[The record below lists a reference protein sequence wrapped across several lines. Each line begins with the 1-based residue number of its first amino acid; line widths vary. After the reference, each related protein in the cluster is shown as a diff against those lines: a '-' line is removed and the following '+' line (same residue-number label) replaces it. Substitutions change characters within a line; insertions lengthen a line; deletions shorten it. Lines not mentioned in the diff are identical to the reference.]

1 MMAKNILSVD
11 EIKKSVAPI
20 CRRYGINRAYLYG
33 SYARSEATENSDL
46 DIRIEKGNLRGIFAL
61 CGFRRDIVD
70 ALQKKVDVISQL
82 PDRKDFLDSI
92 TRDEVLIYE
101 A

>member
-11 EIKKSVAPI
+11 EIKKSVATI

-33 SYARSEATENSDL
+33 YYARSEATENSDL

-61 CGFRRDIVD
+61 CGLATFSL
-70 ALQKKVDVISQL
+70 AGA
-82 PDRKDFLDSI
+82 SI
-92 TRDEVLIYE
+92 
-101 A
+101 

>member
-11 EIKKSVAPI
+11 EIKKSVVPI

-61 CGFRRDIVD
+61 CGFRQDIVD